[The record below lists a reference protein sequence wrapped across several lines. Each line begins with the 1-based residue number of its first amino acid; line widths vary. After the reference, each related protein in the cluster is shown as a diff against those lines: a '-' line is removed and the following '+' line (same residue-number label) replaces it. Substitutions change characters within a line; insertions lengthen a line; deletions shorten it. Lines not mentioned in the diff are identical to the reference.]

1 MSSSTS
7 NAGGGGRDGGSDGE
21 QDGGGGGGADGAQDG
36 GGGGGGADGAQ
47 DGGGGGGSGDGD
59 RPAKRQRTG
68 AADALSDELRGSQ
81 GTSLHGA
88 LQEAIDEM
96 VNHDAILHN
105 LDSNY
110 AGAFGQFQEEIDERA
125 ATAETHQDE
134 AVETVLAAETEQL
147 GPSQASRLMDLRK
160 EREALNQELL
170 EPAFYGENGDPATER
185 RLTQRL
191 LAVEIQLG
199 IR

>member
-1 MSSSTS
+1 MLAS
-7 NAGGGGRDGGSDGE
+7 R
-21 QDGGGGGGADGAQDG
+21 
-36 GGGGGGADGAQ
+36 
-47 DGGGGGGSGDGD
+47 
-59 RPAKRQRTG
+59 RCC
-68 AADALSDELRGSQ
+68 
-81 GTSLHGA
+81 
-88 LQEAIDEM
+88 LQC
-96 VNHDAILHN
+96 
-105 LDSNY
+105 
-110 AGAFGQFQEEIDERA
+110 GQFQEEIDERA

-191 LAVEIQLG
+191 HRTGRGDIFACFRSGVYRLSDKSVHASCYQRFRGTMNKMYVFQNTHT
-199 IR
+199 